1 LVFLKTRARGSDF
14 VKTVEGKRG
23 LWWWAN
29 FVAYAALM
37 MIIVAMSMLVMLSM
51 LRNGNS
57 QNDEVLNFVPV
68 QLLFGIV
75 TVTLALRHQW
85 ISSTLIS
92 QSGIHVQSGRNITF
106 LPFANIRKVG
116 DVIVRSNIDSWHV
129 MTVLL
134 ENNQNEMLHL
144 KQFDNYKIL
153 EQSVLAFAV
162 QSNSEVEID
171 EHWLKVYG
179 RARLTRVY
187 LATKMKRS

>member
-1 LVFLKTRARGSDF
+1 MT
-14 VKTVEGKRG
+14 
-23 LWWWAN
+23 
-29 FVAYAALM
+29 
-37 MIIVAMSMLVMLSM
+37 IIMAISMLVMLSL
-51 LRNGNS
+51 LRNENA
-57 QNDEVLNFVPV
+57 QNDEILNFAPV

-75 TVTLALRHQW
+75 TVILALKNQW
-85 ISSTLIS
+85 ISSTRIS
-92 QSGIHVQSGRNITF
+92 QSGIHVQSGRHITF

-116 DVIVRSNIDSWHV
+116 DVVVRSKIDSWHV

-134 ENNQNEMLHL
+134 ENNQEEMLQL

-171 EHWLKVYG
+171 AHWLKVYG

-187 LATKMKRS
+187 LAPKMKRS

>member
-153 EQSVLAFAV
+153 KQSILAFAV

-187 LATKMKRS
+187 LAPKMKRS

>member
-187 LATKMKRS
+187 LAPKMKRS